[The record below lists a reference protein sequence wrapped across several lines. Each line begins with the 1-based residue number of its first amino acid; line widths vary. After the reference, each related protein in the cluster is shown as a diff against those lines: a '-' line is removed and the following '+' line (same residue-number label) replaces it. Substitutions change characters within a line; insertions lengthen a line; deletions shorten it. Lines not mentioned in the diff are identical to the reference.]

1 MEKSSLLTNF
11 RALKTLCLVYET
23 GSFSAA
29 AQILDQNQSSI
40 SYTINTMRE
49 TFNDPL
55 FVRQGNRIAATDRC
69 EEIVSKVQT
78 IIASFEALVSEQ
90 PFEPASATGMVTIS
104 CNYYERTVIL
114 PSVLGQLLEYAPDL
128 KVRVIA
134 TGTDGERQLRRGEC
148 DILMSPADVRGD
160 EIYRKRVCDDIYC
173 CVMDR
178 GNTLASVKLNLV
190 KYEKAN
196 HVFITYGGGW
206 RPLYLDHLEDRGV
219 AIEARIDLPSLG
231 DLEPL
236 LVGTDLVATIPRR
249 MAGSF
254 SEKLKVVDMPLK
266 IGLSI
271 EMYWSSRTHRSP
283 LFIWIRQLIS
293 NSTSR
298 VEDRT

>member
-1 MEKSSLLTNF
+1 M
-11 RALKTLCLVYET
+11 YET
-23 GSFSAA
+23 RSFSAA

-55 FVRQGNRIAATDRC
+55 FVRQGNKIAATDRC

-178 GNTLASVKLNLV
+178 GNTLASAKLNLV

-254 SEKLKVVDMPLK
+254 SEKLEVVDMPLK

-271 EMYWSSRTHRSP
+271 EMYWTSRTHRSP

-293 NSTSR
+293 NSTLRAPSAKK
-298 VEDRT
+298 

>member
-1 MEKSSLLTNF
+1 
-11 RALKTLCLVYET
+11 
-23 GSFSAA
+23 
-29 AQILDQNQSSI
+29 
-40 SYTINTMRE
+40 MRE

-55 FVRQGNRIAATDRC
+55 FVRQGNKIAATDRC

-90 PFEPASATGMVTIS
+90 PFEPASASGMITIS

-114 PSVLGQLLEYAPDL
+114 PSVLGKLLEYAPDL
-128 KVRVIA
+128 KIRVIT

-148 DILMSPADVRGD
+148 DILMSPADVGGD
-160 EIYRKRVCDDIYC
+160 EIFRKRIFDDIYC

-178 GNTLASVKLNLV
+178 GNAIASSGLNLA

-206 RPLYLDHLEDRGV
+206 RPLYLDHLEAHGV
-219 AIEARIDLPSLG
+219 TIEARIDLPSLG
-231 DLEPL
+231 ELEPL
-236 LVGTDLVATIPRR
+236 LVGTDLVATIPGR
-249 MAGSF
+249 MTEKF
-254 SEKLKVVDMPLK
+254 SDKLKVIDMPLK

-271 EMYWSSRTHRSP
+271 EMYWTSRTHRSP

-293 NSTSR
+293 NSTLRAPS
-298 VEDRT
+298 VKK